1 MCLPK
6 PHRRQVRSSGLQAQR
21 DGQLNRRPAQ
31 GQLGYRVNSRSTQDT
46 QKEHVSRR
54 KNIKWEQT
62 MIKPLETHPWGDF
75 LLSKRATCH
84 HS

>member
-1 MCLPK
+1 MRLPK
-6 PHRRQVRSSGLQAQR
+6 PHRRQVRGSGLQAQS
-21 DGQLNRRPAQ
+21 DGQLTRRPAQ
-31 GQLGYRVNSRSTQDT
+31 GQLGSGVNSRSAQAT

-54 KNIKWEQT
+54 KNIKWEQI
-62 MIKPLETHPWGDF
+62 MIKPLETHPWAGF